1 MKTKNVTFPLDE
13 THKAVIRPDGSKWQ
27 LKRRSDQK
35 GEKRKWKTLGSGR
48 IEDDDPELLAMAK
61 SANPDT
67 DRTALKVA
75 LGMQRAARLHGG
87 GKMSGDLMTA
97 GAIPVAQA

>member
-1 MKTKNVTFPLDE
+1 MKTKNVTYPIDE
-13 THKAVIRPDGSKWQ
+13 THKAVIRPYGSKWQ
-27 LKRRSDQK
+27 LKRRSSEK

-48 IEDDDPELLAMAK
+48 IEDDDPELLVMAQ
-61 SANPDT
+61 AARPGT

-87 GKMSGDLMTA
+87 GQMSGEIMTA
-97 GAIPVAQA
+97 GAIPHAQA